1 MENESQQ
8 QEAENLEE
16 QGPARVQFLIELD
29 ENDDVH
35 VSGPLIPPALVVGI
49 LDLAKFKVQSGY
61 FVQVAQAVA
70 RENVMNPAK
79 RIELP
84 RGSLPIKK
92 R

>member
-8 QEAENLEE
+8 QEADSSEE
-16 QGPARVQFLIELD
+16 QGPIRVQFLIELD

-35 VSGPLIPPALVVGI
+35 VSGPPIPPALVVGI

-61 FVQVAQAVA
+61 FAGVHQNIA
-70 RENVMNPAK
+70 RENLTNPAK